1 MVDCNE
7 ELLGRFSTKM
17 NWSTFDSKYQ
27 DDVEDTAYNYC
38 SSNNLDTDSESEDM
52 DEARENARS
61 DIIADKGL
69 DISDDYD

>member
-38 SSNNLDTDSESEDM
+38 SSNNLDTDSDSDDM
-52 DEARENARS
+52 EEAREDARAN
-61 DIIADKGL
+61 IISQKCL
-69 DISDDYD
+69 DVSDDYG

>member
-27 DDVEDTAYNYC
+27 DDVEDIAYNYC

-69 DISDDYD
+69 DVSDDYD

>member
-17 NWSTFDSKYQ
+17 NWTTFDSKYQ

-38 SSNNLDTDSESEDM
+38 SSNNLDTDSDSDDM
-52 DEARENARS
+52 EEAREDARAN
-61 DIIADKGL
+61 IISQKCL
-69 DISDDYD
+69 DVSDDYG

>member
-1 MVDCNE
+1 MDCNE
-7 ELLGRFSTKM
+7 ELLNKFAKTMS
-17 NWSTFDSKYQ
+17 WATFDEKYQ

-38 SSNNLDTDSESEDM
+38 SSNNLDTDSDSEDM

-69 DISDDYD
+69 DVSDDYD